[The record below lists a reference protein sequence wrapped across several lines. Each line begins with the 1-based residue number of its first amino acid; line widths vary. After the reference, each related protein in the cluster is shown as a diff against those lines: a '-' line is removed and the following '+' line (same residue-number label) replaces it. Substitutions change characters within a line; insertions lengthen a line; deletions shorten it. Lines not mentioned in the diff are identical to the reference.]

1 MADAAIWIVVG
12 VSGGLCVCCYWYLQA
27 VVHFE
32 DKERKRARSS
42 QPPVIPQAP
51 SYPQPVYYPPAPP
64 AQYWQPAPH
73 YGQRAT
79 PGYVPVI
86 AVTIGEQ
93 QEMA

>member
-1 MADAAIWIVVG
+1 MSDTATLIIAG
-12 VSGGLCVCCYWYLQA
+12 VSGGLCVCCYWIAQA
-27 VVHFE
+27 GVHLE
-32 DKERKRARSS
+32 DKERKKAGSS

-64 AQYWQPAPH
+64 APYWQPAPH

-86 AVTIGEQ
+86 AVTIGEP